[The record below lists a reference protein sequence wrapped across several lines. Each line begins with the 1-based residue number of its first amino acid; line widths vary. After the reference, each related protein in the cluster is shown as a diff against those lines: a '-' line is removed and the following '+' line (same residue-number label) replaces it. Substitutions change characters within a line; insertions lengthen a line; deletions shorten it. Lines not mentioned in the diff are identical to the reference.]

1 MNGLVDAQP
10 QPLIAPLCKE
20 CSILIFVGVT
30 LIMNGM
36 MFTH

>member
-1 MNGLVDAQP
+1 MDWLMHNRI